1 VNPVADLRVM
11 NLLEDCGGRI
21 CGTELLFCHA
31 LDPIP
36 TDLAPMEA
44 LARAALG
51 DPMVGPAQDRAQRIC
66 EDIRRFGAEGVVIS
80 RIPGASHCA
89 LEGGMFRDIIG
100 ERMGLPVLE
109 IEVPPLSD
117 AMTPALRTRLEA
129 IVEALLP
136 RALVFTPNLA
146 EASAILREVVEG
158 VEGMKKA
165 ARSLKTLG
173 PACVVVK
180 GGHMGGAESPDVFF
194 DGREMVELSA
204 HRIRAQDDHGTGCV
218 FSAAVA
224 ARLARGQN
232 PLDAAAGGKM
242 DVRRALENA
251 LRIGGGRGPVNPVPV
266 DTTGA

>member
-1 VNPVADLRVM
+1 MRVPVVLTIAGSDSGGGAGIQAD
-11 NLLEDCGGRI
+11 I
-21 CGTELLFCHA
+21 KTFHA
-31 LDPIP
+31 LGVHGASAI
-36 TDLAPMEA
+36 TSVTSQNTKEVISRFDLPV
-44 LARAALG
+44 
-51 DPMVGPAQDRAQRIC
+51 D
-66 EDIRRFGAEGVVIS
+66 VVIS
-80 RIPGASHCA
+80 QIAAVLDDMDVAAVKTGMLANDGIVRAVAEA
-89 LEGGMFRDIIG
+89 LQYRDIERLVVDPVAVSSSGQPLLDEGG
-100 ERMGLPVLE
+100 
-109 IEVPPLSD
+109 
-117 AMTPALRTRLEA
+117 LEA

>member
-1 VNPVADLRVM
+1 MRVPVVLTIAGSDSGGGAGIQAD
-11 NLLEDCGGRI
+11 I
-21 CGTELLFCHA
+21 KTFHA
-31 LDPIP
+31 LGVHGASAI
-36 TDLAPMEA
+36 TSVTSQNTKEVISRFDLPV
-44 LARAALG
+44 
-51 DPMVGPAQDRAQRIC
+51 D
-66 EDIRRFGAEGVVIS
+66 VVIS
-80 RIPGASHCA
+80 QIAAVLDDMDVAAVKTGMLANDGIVRAVAEA
-89 LEGGMFRDIIG
+89 LQYRDIERLVVDPVAVSSSGQPLLDEGG
-100 ERMGLPVLE
+100 
-109 IEVPPLSD
+109 
-117 AMTPALRTRLEA
+117 LEA

-251 LRIGGGRGPVNPVPV
+251 LRIGGGRGPVNLVPV